1 MQCSECALGEWATS
15 SSAVVGSLLGSVYL
29 WWNRYDDTCGKC
41 DHGILGLFDQR
52 EFPCPPSGTQ
62 LAAFCRDDNQLF
74 PPSDFKDQG
83 PDMKK
88 LLRLGTLLAA
98 IAFAAPSFAADK
110 VIVGYGTGTTALPYF
125 VGVEMGF
132 FAKHG
137 IDIEGVKIPLNS
149 NLQTSLIANQI
160 DAAAVMLAV
169 EGMAAPGIG
178 NVTIAKAALKAAGL
192 GEGDYQLDQL
202 DTGQHINVL
211 TSGQYDGAFTLEPNA
226 TMMKARDIAYTVEA
240 GLVAKIVLGDPKA
253 KAYMAGGALSQKF
266 ITERPEVARRYVAAF
281 DEAIDF
287 IQQKPS
293 EARQTLLK
301 YTPTSPDI
309 VNDVPLVLFSK
320 ISDVS
325 PADIDNFQKYID
337 FSVKIGVIPG
347 AVDVRRFIG
356 KF

>member
-1 MQCSECALGEWATS
+1 
-15 SSAVVGSLLGSVYL
+15 
-29 WWNRYDDTCGKC
+29 
-41 DHGILGLFDQR
+41 
-52 EFPCPPSGTQ
+52 
-62 LAAFCRDDNQLF
+62 
-74 PPSDFKDQG
+74 
-83 PDMKK
+83 MKK
-88 LLRLGTLLAA
+88 LLRLGTLFAA
-98 IAFAAPSFAADK
+98 IGLAAPSFAADK

-132 FAKHG
+132 FARHG

-149 NLQTSLIANQI
+149 NLQTSLIANQV

-169 EGMAAPGIG
+169 EGMAGNYVKPGSITYISLNAQSDDYRMEQFVARKGVAIKSLADFKGKKLVSAPGIG

-226 TMMKARDIAYTVEA
+226 TMMRARDIAYTVEA

-266 ITERPEVARRYVAAF
+266 MTERPEVARRYVAAC

-287 IQQKPS
+287 IHQKPA

-301 YTPTSPDI
+301 YTPTAPDI

-347 AVDVRRFIG
+347 AVDVRRYIG